1 MNRLLGWI
9 AFTGFFLALLVHIAT
24 TTGVDV
30 YSRLPSVWL
39 LHLGAI
45 LVFGLFALFGR
56 KVFRSCLQLDEMMY
70 HLQVWVVLVFAVVF
84 VYALLNVFL
93 CLPFTGNGATADLV
107 DGQYVLRSH
116 GRVLAQLKEP
126 EYHVHRAYE
135 LRFFSGVWLVLY
147 LMPSLYFFFWRD
159 QRPIG
164 RLDGR

>member
-9 AFTGFFLALLVHIAT
+9 AFAGFLLALLVHIAT

-45 LVFGLFALFGR
+45 LVCGLLALSARKSFG
-56 KVFRSCLQLDEMMY
+56 SCLKLDEIMY
-70 HLQVWVVLVFAVVF
+70 HFRVWVVLVFAAVF
-84 VYALLNVFL
+84 LYAVLNVFL
-93 CLPFTGNGATADLV
+93 CLSFTGNGATAVLV

-116 GRVLAQLKEP
+116 GRVLAQLTES

-135 LRFFSGVWLVLY
+135 LRFFSGVWLVFY
-147 LMPSLYFFFWRD
+147 LMPSLYFFFWREQLPVAWPD
-159 QRPIG
+159 R
-164 RLDGR
+164 R